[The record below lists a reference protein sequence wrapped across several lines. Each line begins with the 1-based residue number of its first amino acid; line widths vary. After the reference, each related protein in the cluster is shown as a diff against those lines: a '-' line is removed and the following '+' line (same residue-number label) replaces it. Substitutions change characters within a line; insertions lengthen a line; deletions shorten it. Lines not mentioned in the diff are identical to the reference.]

1 MVILV
6 HGMAAISRGLPARRV
21 VSLKIQIPLGTRR
34 RGEVGQ
40 VGHQVV
46 LIVRPGGKLVL
57 EMMDAGARSDL
68 TVPLNSPV
76 SGSTT
81 EYILELLA
89 ASTASLQRVASRSCR
104 ARSATCHSLLTY
116 HSPLQLD
123 HLAPEV
129 VSGEERAQD
138 TLRRVDG
145 GELALGVQV
154 SAEDLMSV
162 SVRS

>member
-1 MVILV
+1 M
-6 HGMAAISRGLPARRV
+6 
-21 VSLKIQIPLGTRR
+21 
-34 RGEVGQ
+34 
-40 VGHQVV
+40 
-46 LIVRPGGKLVL
+46 
-57 EMMDAGARSDL
+57 
-68 TVPLNSPV
+68 VPLNSPV

-104 ARSATCHSLLTY
+104 ARAATCHSLLNY
-116 HSPLQLD
+116 HSPLQLAHT

-129 VSGEERAQD
+129 VAGEERAQH

-145 GELALGVQV
+145 GELGLGVQV

>member
-1 MVILV
+1 M
-6 HGMAAISRGLPARRV
+6 
-21 VSLKIQIPLGTRR
+21 
-34 RGEVGQ
+34 
-40 VGHQVV
+40 
-46 LIVRPGGKLVL
+46 
-57 EMMDAGARSDL
+57 
-68 TVPLNSPV
+68 VPLSSPV

-89 ASTASLQRVASRSCR
+89 ASTASLQRVASLSCR
-104 ARSATCHSLLTY
+104 ARAATCHSLLNC
-116 HSPLQLD
+116 HSPLQLAHT

-129 VSGEERAQD
+129 VAGEERAQD

-145 GELALGVQV
+145 GELGLGVQV

>member
-1 MVILV
+1 M
-6 HGMAAISRGLPARRV
+6 
-21 VSLKIQIPLGTRR
+21 
-34 RGEVGQ
+34 
-40 VGHQVV
+40 
-46 LIVRPGGKLVL
+46 
-57 EMMDAGARSDL
+57 
-68 TVPLNSPV
+68 VPLNSPL

-104 ARSATCHSLLTY
+104 ARAATCHSLQNC
-116 HSPLQLD
+116 HSPLQLA

-129 VSGEERAQD
+129 VAGEERAQY

-154 SAEDLMSV
+154 PTEGLRLV
-162 SVRS
+162 